1 MELKEKFKDCAIVDA
16 VGMIDS
22 DKCVEIAED
31 YAIGFAEWID
41 KNRYG
46 KLANGKWICANNS
59 EVATIET
66 LLEIYNNSL
75 NKQ

>member
-31 YAIGFAEWID
+31 YAIGFADWFIYQDITMSEKGIFV
-41 KNRYG
+41 
-46 KLANGKWICANNS
+46 NNKG
-59 EVATIET
+59 ELVTFKQ
-66 LLEIYNNSL
+66 LLELYNNSL